1 LARIKSHKETL
12 LEHLKR
18 AFGCLAVLAALAVVL
33 PAQAQ
38 VVLVTTRPGIG
49 GNDFLDWGSL
59 GPSGTVVPNPLIA
72 QTNNGMSVTVADA
85 FGLTME
91 RRDQP
96 IGWGGNFSP
105 GEELLWTQGN
115 NGPMTLIFDSLIV
128 AAGANIQANFY
139 GLFGARL
146 EAFDGGGN
154 SLGAVTR
161 NGNSTADNDGS
172 AIFIGIAD
180 ANGLA
185 TIKKIVFSLD
195 YANFGTTGD
204 FAINRVELKTVAGNQ
219 GPQVPEPGALALLAG
234 FGVAGALIALR
245 RRH

>member
-1 LARIKSHKETL
+1 MKVLR
-12 LEHLKR
+12 R

-59 GPSGTVVPNPLIA
+59 GPSDTVVPNPLIA
-72 QTNNGMSVTVADA
+72 QTNNGMSVMVADA

-96 IGWGGNFSP
+96 TSWGGNFSP

-115 NGPMTLIFDSLIV
+115 NGPMTLIFDSFIV
-128 AAGANIQANFY
+128 AAGANIQADFY
-139 GLFGARL
+139 GPFGARL

-161 NGNSTADNDGS
+161 DGNSTAGNDGS

-195 YANFGTTGD
+195 YATLFPGD
-204 FAINRVELKTVAGNQ
+204 FAINRVELKTVGGNQ
-219 GPQVPEPGALALLAG
+219 GPEVPEPGALALLAG

-245 RRH
+245 RKR